1 MKPAMDEDPTAVSP
15 RRPWADQYPR
25 AIDWLLDIPIRPVHA
40 LLDDAV
46 ASFAAGPFLD
56 FLGSRQTYAQAAGL
70 IAKAAL
76 GFRRFGMRKGTKVG
90 LLLPNSPYSVICYF
104 AILKAGGTVVNYN
117 PLCAEQELVR
127 QIEDSE
133 TDIMV
138 TLDLT
143 ALYGKV
149 AAALARTRL
158 RRIVICRMARALPFP
173 KDVMFQLAHRREIAK
188 PARGGGHVFFDDLID
203 NDGAYD
209 IVETAPLSDV
219 AVIQYTGGTTGEPK
233 GVMLSHQNVY
243 ANTRQVRTWFTR
255 AEPGRER
262 LLAIIPFSHS
272 FGMTAVMNFA
282 VSLGGELV
290 IFPRFDLKQV
300 LRAIERKRVTILVG
314 VPTLF
319 RAINDS
325 SGVGRY
331 DLSSLKICISGGDS
345 LPRSVQSKFVE
356 LTGCPLA
363 EGYGL
368 TECAPVVTCS
378 NPLEGIDRPGSCGLP
393 LPRTTVEVVSLQ
405 SPRSVPAAGEPGEI
419 CVSGP
424 QVMLGYWRQAE
435 ATRHCLVDGRLHTGD
450 IGWMDADGFLYF
462 VDRLKEVITVHGY
475 KVYPRNIE
483 EAIRL
488 HPAVSDVAVIGL
500 PDPIRGQAP
509 KAYIV
514 LAKGAQL
521 TQDGLRAFL
530 ADKLSPVEIPRLV
543 EFRDNLPKS
552 IAGKVLKRAV

>member
-1 MKPAMDEDPTAVSP
+1 MNTAMDEDQLPPSRP
-15 RRPWADQYPR
+15 PWATQYPG
-25 AIDWLLDIPIRPVHA
+25 AVDWLLDIPIRPVHA
-40 LLDDAV
+40 LLDEAV
-46 ASFAAGPFLD
+46 AAFAARPFLD
-56 FLGSRQTYAQAAGL
+56 FFGRRQTYAQAARL

-76 GFRRFGMRKGTKVG
+76 GFQRLGVRKGTKVG

-104 AILKAGGTVVNYN
+104 AILKAGGTVVNYD
-117 PLCAEQELVR
+117 PLCAERELIR

-149 AAALARTRL
+149 AAARAKTNL
-158 RRIVICRMARALPFP
+158 RRIVICNMAQAFPFFRGL
-173 KDVMFQLAHRREIAK
+173 MFRLAHWWEVAK
-188 PARGGGHVFFDDLID
+188 PSGGTGDVLFDELID
-203 NDGAYD
+203 NDGTYEE
-209 IVETAPLSDV
+209 VEIAPLSDV

-233 GVMLSHQNVY
+233 GVMLSHQNIY
-243 ANTRQVRTWFTR
+243 ANTCQNRAWFTR

-282 VSLGGELV
+282 ISLGGELV
-290 IFPRFDLKQV
+290 IFPRFDLERM
-300 LRAIERKRVTILVG
+300 LRAITRKRVTILIG

-319 RAINDS
+319 NAINQCQEIK
-325 SGVGRY
+325 RY
-331 DLSSLKICISGGDS
+331 DLSSLKICISGGDT
-345 LPRSVQSKFVE
+345 LPRAVQTKFVE

-393 LPRTTVEVVSLQ
+393 LPRTTVEIVSLQ
-405 SPRSVPAAGEPGEI
+405 SRTVLPAGERGEI

-435 ATRHCLVDGRLHTGD
+435 ATRNCLIGGRLHTGD
-450 IGWMDADGFLYF
+450 LGLMDADGFLYF
-462 VDRLKEVITVHGY
+462 VERLKEVISVHGY
-475 KVYPRNIE
+475 KVYPRNVE
-483 EAIRL
+483 DAIRQ
-488 HPAVSDVAVIGL
+488 HPAVIDVAVIGV
-500 PDPIRGQAP
+500 PDPIRGEAP
-509 KAYIV
+509 KAYVV
-514 LAKGAQL
+514 LAKGTQL
-521 TQDGLRAFL
+521 SEDGLKAFL
-530 ADKLSPVEIPRLV
+530 ADKLSPREIPRFF
-543 EFRDNLPKS
+543 EFRGDLPRS
-552 IAGKVLKRAV
+552 AAGKILKRSL

>member
-1 MKPAMDEDPTAVSP
+1 MTPSMDEDPTALSP

-25 AIDWLLDIPIRPVHA
+25 LVDWLLDIPVRPVHA
-40 LLDDAV
+40 LLDETV
-46 ASFAAGPFLD
+46 ASFAARPFLD
-56 FLGSRQTYAQAAGL
+56 FLGSRQTYAQAARL

-76 GFRRFGMRKGTKVG
+76 GFQRLGMRKGTKVG

-117 PLCAEQELVR
+117 PLCAEQELFR

-133 TDIMV
+133 TDLMV
-138 TLDLT
+138 TLDLRV
-143 ALYGKV
+143 LYGKV
-149 AAALARTRL
+149 AAALAKTRL
-158 RRIVICRMARALPFP
+158 RCIVICRMARALPFP
-173 KDVMFQLAHRREIAK
+173 KDIMFRVAHGREIAK
-188 PARGGGHVFFDDLID
+188 PARGGSHVFFDDLID

-209 IVETAPLSDV
+209 AVETAPLSDL

-233 GVMLSHQNVY
+233 GVMLSHQNIY
-243 ANTRQVRTWFTR
+243 ANTRQIRTWFTR

-272 FGMTAVMNFA
+272 FGMTAVMTFA
-282 VSLGGELV
+282 ASLGGELI

-300 LRAIERKRVTILVG
+300 LQAIEHKRITILVG

-319 RAINDS
+319 RAINECLE
-325 SGVGRY
+325 VGRY

-345 LPRSVQSKFVE
+345 LPRAVQSKFVE
-356 LTGCPLA
+356 ITGCPLA

-368 TECAPVVTCS
+368 TECAPVATCS

-393 LPRTTVEVVSLQ
+393 LPRTTVEVVSLL
-405 SPRSVPAAGEPGEI
+405 SPGSVLPAGEPGEI
-419 CVSGP
+419 CISGP

-435 ATRHCLVDGRLHTGD
+435 ATGNCLVDGRLHTGD
-450 IGWMDADGFLYF
+450 IGWMDADGYLYF
-462 VDRLKEVITVHGY
+462 IDRLKEVIAVHGY

-488 HPAVSDVAVIGL
+488 HPAVAEVAVIGV

-521 TQDGLRAFL
+521 TQDALQAFL

-543 EFRDNLPKS
+543 EFRSDLPTS
-552 IAGKVLKRAV
+552 AAGKILKRAV